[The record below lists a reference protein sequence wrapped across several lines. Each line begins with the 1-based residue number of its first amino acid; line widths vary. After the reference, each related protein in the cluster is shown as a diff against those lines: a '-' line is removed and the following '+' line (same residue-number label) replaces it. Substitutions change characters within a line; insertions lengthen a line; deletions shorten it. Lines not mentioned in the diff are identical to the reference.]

1 MNIKKQLN
9 KIRDYVEE
17 LEEEKYLLHNKVEEY
32 KIALLDKAVDDIE
45 QLPTTN
51 YFTHENLKS
60 QYNFVKAQM
69 EKLAKE
75 NARLR
80 EALRWHPVSEKPKKD
95 IKCLTPESENVILQI
110 DKGYYPVTAYC
121 SLVSGIWRE
130 LKNHEEISVNKRSR
144 WCYIPEDKDGE

>member
-1 MNIKKQLN
+1 MTDFISECTAKQRQLLSVDEPGRITIS
-9 KIRDYVEE
+9 KTIAIEALDHIERLQTRVQE
-17 LEEEKYLLHNKVEEY
+17 LEKQTSPFLFAGN
-32 KIALLDKAVDDIE
+32 AV
-45 QLPTTN
+45 
-51 YFTHENLKS
+51 
-60 QYNFVKAQM
+60 
-69 EKLAKE
+69 
-75 NARLR
+75 LR
-80 EALRWHPVSEKPKKD
+80 DALRWHPVSEKPKKD